1 MAEKAV
7 MRVSSELSE
16 RKRIE
21 ALLEKRRGIKKEKL
35 IRYLASRGFPYDT
48 ILDTMDGVST

>member
-7 MRVSSELSE
+7 EKVSSELSE

-21 ALLEKRRGIKKEKL
+21 TLLEKRRGIKKEKL